1 MIRPNYLES
10 DSVASGPQS
19 KVASANKAGP
29 RYDPPG
35 YAELLSD
42 LKNRIARARIAARTA
57 VNREIIFLYWQ
68 IGQEILARQKELGWG
83 AKVIDRLSADL
94 RHAFPEASGFSS
106 RNLKYM
112 RRLAAAY
119 EQEEFVQQVV
129 AQIPWGHHT
138 VLLDRVASPAE
149 REWYAG
155 QIIEHGWSRAVL
167 RHHISTNLFSRQG
180 QAVTNFE
187 RTLVPPQS
195 DLAAEML
202 KDPYHLEFLDI
213 GASARER
220 DLERALLRHLRDF
233 LLELGVGFA
242 LVGSQYGLEVG
253 GQDYRIDLLFYHLR
267 LRCFVAVELKV
278 GPFQPEHAGKMNFYL
293 CALDEHL
300 RRDHDEPSIGLIL
313 CKERNRVVVE
323 YALRGSNRPI
333 GVAAFR
339 LTSTLPPGLR
349 GSLPSPEELQ
359 RGLESG
365 A

>member
-1 MIRPNYLES
+1 MIRPNCLES
-10 DSVASGPQS
+10 DSVASGPQW
-19 KVASANKAGP
+19 KVASANKAAP
-29 RYDPPG
+29 RYDLPG

-68 IGQEILARQKELGWG
+68 IGHEILARQKELGWG
-83 AKVIDRLSADL
+83 AKVIDRLSVDL

-112 RRLAAAY
+112 RRFAAAY
-119 EQEEFVQQVV
+119 EEEEFVQQVV
-129 AQIPWGHHT
+129 AQIPWGHH
-138 VLLDRVASPAE
+138 
-149 REWYAG
+149 
-155 QIIEHGWSRAVL
+155 
-167 RHHISTNLFSRQG
+167 
-180 QAVTNFE
+180 
-187 RTLVPPQS
+187 
-195 DLAAEML
+195 DL
-202 KDPYHLEFLDI
+202 P
-213 GASARER
+213 
-220 DLERALLRHLRDF
+220 
-233 LLELGVGFA
+233 
-242 LVGSQYGLEVG
+242 
-253 GQDYRIDLLFYHLR
+253 FYHLR

-300 RRDHDEPSIGLIL
+300 RRDDDEPSIGLIL

-333 GVAAFR
+333 GVAAYR

-365 A
+365 G